1 MQFGEKWRKI
11 AVAAT
16 LLATSMA
23 FTTAVFSPAQAAPQ
37 SKGAAKRVATDPVV
51 VIETNKGTI
60 KVEVFKKD
68 APVSSENFLDLVG
81 KGFYN
86 GLTFHRVE
94 PGFVI
99 QGGDPQGT
107 GTGNYIDPKTGAT
120 RHIRLE
126 TKPELVHEKG
136 SLAWARSA
144 DPNSASCQFYI
155 TLDAQPALDGKYAV
169 FGKVLEGQSVVEAIR
184 VGDKMTKVA
193 LAPEGK

>member
-1 MQFGEKWRKI
+1 M
-11 AVAAT
+11 
-16 LLATSMA
+16 L
-23 FTTAVFSPAQAAPQ
+23 TAPPRRPPIWA
-37 SKGAAKRVATDPVV
+37 KGAAKRVATDPVV

-107 GTGNYIDPKTGAT
+107 GMGNYVDPKTGST
-120 RHIRLE
+120 RYIRLE

-136 SLAWARSA
+136 SLAMARSSN
-144 DPNSASCQFYI
+144 PNSASCQFYI

-169 FGKVLEGQSVVEAIR
+169 FGKVLEGQNVVEAIR

-193 LAPEGK
+193 VAAEGK

>member
-1 MQFGEKWRKI
+1 MQFAEKWRKI
-11 AVAAT
+11 AVATT

-23 FTTAVFSPAQAAPQ
+23 FANAAYSPAQAAPQ
-37 SKGAAKRVATDPVV
+37 AKGAAKRVATDPVV

-107 GTGNYIDPKTGAT
+107 GMGNYVDPKTGST
-120 RHIRLE
+120 RYIRLE

-136 SLAWARSA
+136 SLAMARSSN
-144 DPNSASCQFYI
+144 PNSASCQFYI

-169 FGKVLEGQSVVEAIR
+169 FGKVLEGQNVVEAIR